1 MYGAE
6 ATRTVSTLP
15 PMPAEE
21 IAEAWRDLAP
31 DPEPGEPP
39 GWRAI
44 TPTAGTPLW
53 LRRPDRAFL
62 REPLAGGLY
71 VRLTRNDSA
80 RDQSIR
86 EFGAET
92 LSAVGSARPAFVVV
106 DLRLDG
112 GGDYTSTA
120 RFTRELPRVFQGPLY
135 ILVGR
140 ETFSAGIVTAA
151 RLKYYGGS
159 RSQLIGEPMGDR
171 SRFWAEGQRYRLP
184 NSGITVS
191 YATGYHDWE
200 SGCSSLS
207 RCFWINVLMGVAAGS
222 LEPTRLP
229 LRFADFRAGRDRAL
243 ELILENARRPDAP

>member
-1 MYGAE
+1 MA
-6 ATRTVSTLP
+6 ASSS
-15 PMPAEE
+15 
-21 IAEAWRDLAP
+21 WR
-31 DPEPGEPP
+31 
-39 GWRAI
+39 RI
-44 TPTAGTPLW
+44 
-53 LRRPDRAFL
+53 
-62 REPLAGGLY
+62 
-71 VRLTRNDSA
+71 
-80 RDQSIR
+80 
-86 EFGAET
+86 
-92 LSAVGSARPAFVVV
+92 
-106 DLRLDG
+106 
-112 GGDYTSTA
+112 
-120 RFTRELPRVFQGPLY
+120 Y

-151 RLKYYGGS
+151 RLKYFGAS

-200 SGCSSLS
+200 SGCTSLS

-222 LEPTRLP
+222 LEPTRVP